1 MKTIRTLMI
10 ALLATV
16 SSAAF
21 AGDFKYLVVEE
32 NNGSTAQT
40 DLASFDQIKF
50 ENGKMVIYNGGT
62 AMVSYSLVSLNKMYF
77 SEGATGIAQIL
88 DDSTGRIEVYTASG
102 VLMKQGDANLNG
114 LPHGLYIIK
123 KGDKVYKVRK

>member
-1 MKTIRTLMI
+1 MI